1 MKQAQADTRSKPER
15 GRDYGYS
22 NARVRGMR
30 SRLLPSSFYESFMDC
45 PDLHAT
51 IRALSETEYGPD
63 LEAQILHGQTFGAVD
78 EALKENMVR
87 TYRKVLKVVNG
98 EGRFIVST
106 LLGRWDLFDIK
117 TIIRGK
123 HMHLP
128 AEEIVESLIAAGE
141 LTKVDLD
148 ALTSQEDVRG
158 VVDTLYI
165 WDVPYGA
172 PLRAAMPEYA
182 ANNNLA
188 GLELALDRHYAVW
201 AAERLSNR
209 KVNYQL
215 AARILASQT
224 DATNLVS
231 AFRLLKA
238 DMEGADK
245 LALFLPGGRDV
256 TIDLFRELT
265 GLSDIDEVLDRLRRT
280 PYGQALEAAALNYVE
295 SGSIAV
301 LERVLEDFVMRRAL
315 AMSHGDPLGAG
326 VLISYLWAKQNEV
339 TNLRI
344 VVKGTSVGMP
354 PDRIRGELIVV

>member
-1 MKQAQADTRSKPER
+1 MRPVELKDQAKPER

-30 SRLLPSSFYESFMDC
+30 SRLLPAPFFDQLMQS
-45 PDLHAT
+45 PDLHAI
-51 IRALSETEYGPD
+51 IRALSGTEYGPD
-63 LEAQILHGQTFGAVD
+63 LEAKLLHGQTFGAVD

-106 LLGRWDLFDIK
+106 LLGRWDLFDVK

-128 AEEIVESLIAAGE
+128 PAEIEESLIAAGE
-141 LTKVDLD
+141 LTPVELR
-148 ALTSQEDVRG
+148 ALTALDDVRS
-158 VVDTLYI
+158 VVDTLRI
-165 WDVPYGA
+165 WGLPYSQ
-172 PLRAAMPEYA
+172 PLREAMPRYVATE
-182 ANNNLA
+182 NLA
-188 GLELALDRHYAVW
+188 VLELALDHYHAKW
-201 AAERLSNR
+201 ATERLVNR
-209 KVNYQL
+209 RENFKL
-215 AARILASQT
+215 AARVVSAEIDS
-224 DATNLVS
+224 TNLVT

-245 LALFLPGGRDV
+245 VALFLPGGASV
-256 TIDLFRELT
+256 GLELFRQLT
-265 GLSDIDEVLDRLRRT
+265 ELSDIDEVLDRLKRT
-280 PYGQALEAAALNYVE
+280 PYGTPLEGAALLYVE
-295 SGSIAV
+295 TGSIAV
-301 LERVLEDFVMRRAL
+301 LERVLEDYVMRRAL
-315 AMSHGDPLGAG
+315 STSHADPLGAG

-344 VVKGTSVGMP
+344 IVKGTSVGMP